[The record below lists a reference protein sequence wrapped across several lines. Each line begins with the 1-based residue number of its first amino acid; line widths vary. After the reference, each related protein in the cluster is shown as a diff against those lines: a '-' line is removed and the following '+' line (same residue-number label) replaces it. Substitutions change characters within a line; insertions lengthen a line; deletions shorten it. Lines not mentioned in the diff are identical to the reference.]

1 MKKKALALIVGV
13 FTVLCLCFGIVGCTD
28 GNDGGD
34 QTNKPNDE
42 LTGESKVLVTYFSWS
57 SSNNTKTMAEYIAE
71 FTDGE
76 LFRIQPKTPYTTNYN
91 NVLDVAQQ
99 EKRENARPEL
109 FENITAEQIANYDV
123 IFVGYPVWWYDA
135 PMIIY
140 SFLEANDYS
149 GKKIVTFATSGGSGI
164 SDSSLRSAID
174 ADFTSGLCISNFS
187 AGASARER
195 VENWVMQLGY
205 HK

>member
-1 MKKKALALIVGV
+1 MKKIRLLLIAILSVITALTFAACG
-13 FTVLCLCFGIVGCTD
+13 

-34 QTNKPNDE
+34 QTNKPNAE
-42 LTGESKVLVTYFSWS
+42 LTGESNVLVTYFSWS

-71 FTDGE
+71 YTGGE
-76 LFRIQPKTPYTTNYN
+76 IFRIQPKTPYTSNYN
-91 NVLDVAQQ
+91 DVLDVAQK
-99 EKRENARPEL
+99 EKNEYARPEL
-109 FENITAEQIANYDV
+109 FENITAEQIENYDV
-123 IFVGYPVWWYDA
+123 IFVGYPVWWSDA

-164 SDSSLRSAID
+164 SDSNLRSKIN
-174 ADFTSGLCISNFS
+174 ADFTSGICISSFS
-187 AGASARER
+187 AGSSSRTR
-195 VENWVMQLGY
+195 VENWITELGY

>member
-1 MKKKALALIVGV
+1 MKKFRLLLIAILSVITALTFAACG
-13 FTVLCLCFGIVGCTD
+13 

-42 LTGESKVLVTYFSWS
+42 LTGESNVLVTYFSWS

-71 FTDGE
+71 YTGGE
-76 LFRIQPKTPYTTNYN
+76 IFRIQPKTPYTSNYN
-91 NVLDVAQQ
+91 DVLDVAQK
-99 EKRENARPEL
+99 EKNENARPEL
-109 FENITAEQIANYDV
+109 FENITAEQIENYDV

-164 SDSSLRSAID
+164 SDSNLRSKIN
-174 ADFTSGLCISNFS
+174 ADFTSGLCISSFS
-187 AGASARER
+187 AGNSSRTR
-195 VENWVMQLGY
+195 VENWITELGY

>member
-1 MKKKALALIVGV
+1 MKKIRLLLIAILSVITALTFAACG
-13 FTVLCLCFGIVGCTD
+13 

-42 LTGESKVLVTYFSWS
+42 LTGESNVLVTYFSWS

-71 FTDGE
+71 YTGGE
-76 LFRIQPKTPYTTNYN
+76 IFRIQPKTPYTSNYN
-91 NVLDVAQQ
+91 DVLDVAQK
-99 EKRENARPEL
+99 EKNENARPEL
-109 FENITAEQIANYDV
+109 FENITAEQIENYDV

-164 SDSSLRSAID
+164 SDSNLRSKIN
-174 ADFTSGLCISNFS
+174 ADFTSGLCISSFS
-187 AGASARER
+187 AGNSSRTR
-195 VENWVMQLGY
+195 VENWITELGY

>member
-1 MKKKALALIVGV
+1 MKKFRLLLIAILSVITALTFAACG
-13 FTVLCLCFGIVGCTD
+13 

-42 LTGESKVLVTYFSWS
+42 LTGESNVLVTYFSWS

-71 FTDGE
+71 YTGGE
-76 LFRIQPKTPYTTNYN
+76 IFRIQPKTPYTSNYN
-91 NVLDVAQQ
+91 DVLDVAQK
-99 EKRENARPEL
+99 EKNENARPEL
-109 FENITAEQIANYDV
+109 FENITAEQIENYDV

-164 SDSSLRSAID
+164 SDSNLRSKIN
-174 ADFTSGLCISNFS
+174 ADFTSGICISSFS
-187 AGASARER
+187 AGNSSRTR
-195 VENWVMQLGY
+195 VENWITELGY

>member
-1 MKKKALALIVGV
+1 MKKFRLLIVAV
-13 FTVLCLCFGIVGCTD
+13 FGIIMALTFAACG

-34 QTNKPNDE
+34 QTNIPNDE
-42 LTGESKVLVTYFSWS
+42 LTGESNVLVTYFSWS
-57 SSNNTKTMAEYIAE
+57 ASNNTKTMAEYVAE
-71 FTDGE
+71 YTGGE
-76 LFRIQPKTPYTTNYN
+76 IFRIQPKTPYTTVYN
-91 NVLDVAQQ
+91 DVIEVAQK
-99 EKRENARPEL
+99 ERNENVRPEL
-109 FENITAEQIANYDV
+109 YENVTAEQLENYDV

-149 GKKIVTFATSGGSGI
+149 GKKVVTFATSGGSGI
-164 SDSSLRSAID
+164 SDSNLRSKID

-187 AGASARER
+187 AGSSAKNR
-195 VENWVMQLGY
+195 VENWITELGY

>member
-1 MKKKALALIVGV
+1 MKKFRLLLIAILSVITALTFAACG
-13 FTVLCLCFGIVGCTD
+13 

-42 LTGESKVLVTYFSWS
+42 LTGESNVLVTYFSWS

-71 FTDGE
+71 YTGGE
-76 LFRIQPKTPYTTNYN
+76 IFRIQPKTPYTSNYN
-91 NVLDVAQQ
+91 DVLDVAQK
-99 EKRENARPEL
+99 EKNENARPEL
-109 FENITAEQIANYDV
+109 FENITAEQIENYDV

-164 SDSSLRSAID
+164 SDSNLRSKID
-174 ADFTSGLCISNFS
+174 ADFTSGLCISSFS
-187 AGASARER
+187 AGNSSRTR
-195 VENWVMQLGY
+195 VENWITELGY

>member
-1 MKKKALALIVGV
+1 MKKFRFILVALLGVIMALS
-13 FTVLCLCFGIVGCTD
+13 FAACTD
-28 GNDGGD
+28 GNGGGD

-42 LTGESKVLVTYFSWS
+42 LTGESNVLVTYFSWS
-57 SSNNTKTMAEYIAE
+57 ASNNTKTMAEYIAE

-91 NVLDVAQQ
+91 DVLDVAQQ
-99 EKRENARPEL
+99 EKSDNARPEL

-149 GKKIVTFATSGGSGI
+149 DVKIVTFATSGGSGI
-164 SDSSLRSAID
+164 SDGNLRSAID

-187 AGASARER
+187 AGNSARER
-195 VENWVMQLGY
+195 VENWVTQLGY